1 MKADLHIHSIYSH
14 DAISKPETI
23 LEIAAA
29 RGLNFIAIT
38 DHNPLPAWQHFDG
51 VADKYPVHVI
61 RGQEIKLHNGK
72 YLDGEIIGLF
82 LKEPIIS
89 TKMPD
94 ILAEIRSQGGIAS
107 IARPFCDRRG
117 EFRAFDQID
126 DWSRIAIEAKNGR
139 IYKER
144 NNEMA
149 AGLADRLNLPVT
161 AGSDAHTPFEIGSVH
176 LEFDGDS
183 VQDLKAAILHRDVR
197 IVGGPANALFS
208 LISSFGR
215 LGIAI

>member
-23 LEIAAA
+23 LEMAAA
-29 RGLNFIAIT
+29 RGLDFIAIT
-38 DHNPLPAWQHFDG
+38 DHNALPAWRHFAG
-51 VADKYPVHVI
+51 VAKKYPVDVI
-61 RGQEIKLHNGK
+61 RGQEIRLYNGK
-72 YLDGEIIGLF
+72 YLDGEIVGLF
-82 LKEPIIS
+82 LDEPIIS

-94 ILAEIRSQGGIAS
+94 ILAEIRAQQGLAS

-126 DWSRIAIEAKNGR
+126 DWSAIAIEAKNGR

-161 AGSDAHTPFEIGSVH
+161 AGSDAHTPFEIGSVY
-176 LEFDGDS
+176 LEFDGYS
-183 VQDLKAAILHRDVR
+183 VRDLKAAILHRDVQ
-197 IVGGPANALFS
+197 VLGGPANALFS